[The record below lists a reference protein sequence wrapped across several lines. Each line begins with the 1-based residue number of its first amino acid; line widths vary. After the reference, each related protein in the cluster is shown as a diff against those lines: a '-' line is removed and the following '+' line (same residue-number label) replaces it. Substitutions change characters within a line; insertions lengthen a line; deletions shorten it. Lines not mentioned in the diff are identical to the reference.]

1 MKSKG
6 LKARM
11 LGFSRAALLSGLAAA
26 MLAGAPGIAA
36 AKDSVTVSVVLALA
50 AGEWSTEILAGANA
64 AAKDLGGK
72 VNVRV
77 TGPTTFDPQRQAQMF
92 LAELETKPDVLVVVN
107 VAPPLFTQPALE
119 AQSRG
124 ANIVWINV
132 PPMPEVKNA
141 LFVASD
147 AFGMGQ
153 TGGEIVVAALEKSLG
168 KPAAEIGGDVVTAVC
183 VPGAVALQVNV
194 TDRASVKAMIQATVR
209 AFGRLDV
216 MFNNAGISKA
226 GQFLEAT
233 EEDWARI
240 MGINGLGVLIGM
252 QEAAKQMIAQGGG
265 GKIINT
271 ASIAGKVGEQIATIY
286 CASKACVIS
295 LTQAGAEAL
304 GKYNI
309 TVNSFSPGFVKTPLW
324 DGLDKDL
331 ISAGY
336 RDEPNAVDHLAKTK
350 AILGRVST
358 PRRSGRRHNV
368 SRLVPIRLHHRTE
381 PHGRWRRAVDIIR
394 GIP

>member
-1 MKSKG
+1 
-6 LKARM
+6 
-11 LGFSRAALLSGLAAA
+11 
-26 MLAGAPGIAA
+26 
-36 AKDSVTVSVVLALA
+36 
-50 AGEWSTEILAGANA
+50 
-64 AAKDLGGK
+64 
-72 VNVRV
+72 
-77 TGPTTFDPQRQAQMF
+77 
-92 LAELETKPDVLVVVN
+92 
-107 VAPPLFTQPALE
+107 
-119 AQSRG
+119 
-124 ANIVWINV
+124 
-132 PPMPEVKNA
+132 
-141 LFVASD
+141 
-147 AFGMGQ
+147 
-153 TGGEIVVAALEKSLG
+153 
-168 KPAAEIGGDVVTAVC
+168 
-183 VPGAVALQVNV
+183 
-194 TDRASVKAMIQATVR
+194 MIQATAR

-271 ASIAGKVGEQIATIY
+271 ASIVGKVGEQIATIY

-358 PRRSGRRHNV
+358 PDDLVGATTFLASSRSDYITGQNLMV
-368 SRLVPIRLHHRTE
+368 DGGVRLI
-381 PHGRWRRAVDIIR
+381 
-394 GIP
+394 

>member
-1 MKSKG
+1 MSGLVAGKSIIVTG
-6 LKARM
+6 GAGGIGEGIARD
-11 LGFSRAALLSGLAAA
+11 LAAEGARVAVADIDLAAA
-26 MLAGAPGIAA
+26 ERVAA
-36 AKDSVTVSVVLALA
+36 A
-50 AGEWSTEILAGANA
+50 I
-64 AAKDLGGK
+64 AKDGGK
-72 VNVRV
+72 
-77 TGPTTFDPQRQAQMF
+77 A
-92 LAELETKPDVLVVVN
+92 
-107 VAPPLFTQPALE
+107 
-119 AQSRG
+119 
-124 ANIVWINV
+124 I
-132 PPMPEVKNA
+132 
-141 LFVASD
+141 
-147 AFGMGQ
+147 
-153 TGGEIVVAALEKSLG
+153 
-168 KPAAEIGGDVVTAVC
+168 
-183 VPGAVALQVNV
+183 ALQVNV
-194 TDRASVKAMIQATVR
+194 VDRASMKAMIAAAVR

-216 MFNNAGISKA
+216 MFNNAGI

-233 EEDWARI
+233 EGDWARI

-304 GKYNI
+304 GKHNI

-331 ISAGY
+331 MSAGY

-358 PRRSGRRHNV
+358 PDDLVGATTFLASSRSDYITGQNLMV
-368 SRLVPIRLHHRTE
+368 DGGVRLI
-381 PHGRWRRAVDIIR
+381 
-394 GIP
+394 